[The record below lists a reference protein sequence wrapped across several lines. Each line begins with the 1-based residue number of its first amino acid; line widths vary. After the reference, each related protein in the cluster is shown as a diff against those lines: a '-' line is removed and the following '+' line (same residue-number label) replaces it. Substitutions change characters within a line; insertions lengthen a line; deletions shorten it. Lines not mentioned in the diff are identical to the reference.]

1 MDQEQFEATLTKFF
15 TAMTEK
21 NQDERS
27 QNHKELTSLLSNS
40 LTKTEENLGKKVDQL
55 SSKITDLQDKQEKE
69 TQNRQQLQ
77 TKVEGLEAEV
87 KELREKLSQAASS
100 SASAPDIVNAILPL
114 VTESLSEKINSNTA
128 EVKAYNAQ
136 AKATYFQSL
145 ANEIKSLEKE
155 VMLYGFRAD
164 GNQDLAQEILNK
176 VFNDILELNNIL
188 FKANHVGIARGDRP
202 QPIRI
207 SFASTEGRNAALS
220 KAFKLPKSM
229 TFERCMPSRY
239 RNKNK
244 EFRRYG
250 WEIKQVDKSV
260 TTRTIFKGHKL
271 VLEMKQK
278 DEDDNRFDW
287 TIVKEYYPEPESPTA
302 QNEVAKNRIG
312 LKPSKTLEMIDRN
325 YIFLSD
331 LWKKE
336 SKEATLKYF
345 TEVFVAEEDR
355 PKVLEVDS
363 EF

>member
-1 MDQEQFEATLTKFF
+1 M
-15 TAMTEK
+15 
-21 NQDERS
+21 
-27 QNHKELTSLLSNS
+27 TSLLSNS
-40 LTKTEENLGKKVDQL
+40 LNKTEENLGKKVIQL

-69 TQNRQQLQ
+69 TQNRQHLQ

-128 EVKAYNAQ
+128 EVKAHNAQ
-136 AKATYFQSL
+136 VKATYFKSL

-155 VMLYGFRAD
+155 VMLYGFRAE

-176 VFNDILELNNIL
+176 VFNDILGLNNIL
-188 FKANHVGIARGDRP
+188 FKANRVDIAWGDRP

-244 EFRRYG
+244 EFTRYG

-260 TTRTIFKGHKL
+260 TTRTI
-271 VLEMKQK
+271 
-278 DEDDNRFDW
+278 
-287 TIVKEYYPEPESPTA
+287 
-302 QNEVAKNRIG
+302 
-312 LKPSKTLEMIDRN
+312 LKVTNWS
-325 YIFLSD
+325 
-331 LWKKE
+331 
-336 SKEATLKYF
+336 
-345 TEVFVAEEDR
+345 
-355 PKVLEVDS
+355 
-363 EF
+363 